1 MADIQVKDATGTT
14 VYLKAAGAG
23 SSGDPYI
30 PEQSTT
36 AVVAGNVASGV
47 SDSGNPV
54 KVGGLA
60 RTTNINAVSQ
70 GHRVNAVYDTQ
81 GRAIV
86 SMSIGPAMV
95 AGVSADITNTS
106 DTSVIAAQGSGVRTY
121 ITQITAF
128 NSHATVATRVNI
140 KDGAT
145 TIYSCYLA
153 AAGGQVSITLPVPL
167 RGTAN
172 TAVNAA
178 CVTTGSNVVVSISG
192 YTGA

>member
-1 MADIQVKDATGTT
+1 MANIQVKDSTGAT
-14 VYLKAAGAG
+14 VYLKATGAG
-23 SSGDPYI
+23 SSGDPFV
-30 PEQSTT
+30 PEQTST
-36 AVVAGNVASGV
+36 AVSAGNVAHDAA
-47 SDSGNPV
+47 DSGNPI
-54 KVGGLA
+54 KVGGRA
-60 RTTNINAVSQ
+60 HTSNPTAVAN
-70 GHRVNAVYDTQ
+70 GDRVNAVYDTQ

-167 RGTAN
+167 RGSAN
-172 TAVNAA
+172 TAA
-178 CVTTGSNVVVSISG
+178 VS
-192 YTGA
+192 YTHLTLPTKA